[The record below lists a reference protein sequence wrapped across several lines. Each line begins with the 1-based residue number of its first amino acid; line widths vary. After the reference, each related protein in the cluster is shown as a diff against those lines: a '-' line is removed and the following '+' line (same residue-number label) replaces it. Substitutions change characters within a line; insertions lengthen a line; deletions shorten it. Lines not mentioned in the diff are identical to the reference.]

1 MAEIFEWIKRIIYL
15 AIFLTLIL
23 QILPAGSYRKY
34 VKFFAGLVFVITVM
48 GPLTYLFNQENWE
61 DMLMSEVFDREK
73 RRETEL
79 DFSYMEER
87 MQELY
92 MKSLEAMEEEV
103 REK

>member
-1 MAEIFEWIKRIIYL
+1 MTEIFEWIKRMIYL
-15 AIFLTLIL
+15 AIFLTLVL

-34 VKFFAGLVFVITVM
+34 VKFFAGLIFVITIIT
-48 GPLTYLFNQENWE
+48 PLTHFFSQENWE
-61 DMLMSEVFDREK
+61 DMVISEVFGQEDAREK
-73 RRETEL
+73 EL